1 MLLLLVLVVEC
12 FKPDDGMAAVIITI
26 LCPTRPTTAVA
37 TLQAV
42 TVLLLLVV
50 VVQIVIKVMNEV
62 HVLTSVVLG
71 GEAHGTRWHEAPIG
85 W

>member
-1 MLLLLVLVVEC
+1 MLLLVLVVEC

-42 TVLLLLVV
+42 TVLL

-71 GEAHGTRWHEAPIG
+71 GEARGTRWHEAPIG